1 VGLFSKVKDA
11 QQQAAAAMQQ
21 AGGMGAGAGMAGMPG
36 MGGQDMAAMAA
47 HSQMLNKIHQ
57 TGIEAAAVI
66 NAIRATGTPDV
77 AGATMHEFDVTITP
91 AGAAPYAGTVQQSM
105 LPVQMEGLSVGQ
117 AVVVKYD
124 PDNPTA
130 ALLHT
135 W

>member
-1 VGLFSKVKDA
+1 MGLFSKVKDA

-21 AGGMGAGAGMAGMPG
+21 TGGMGAGMAGMPG
-36 MGGQDMAAMAA
+36 MGGQDMAELAA
-47 HSQMLNKIHQ
+47 YSQMVNKIGQ
-57 TGIEAAAVI
+57 TGIEAPAVI

-91 AGAAPYAGTVQQSM
+91 AGGAPYAGTVKQSM
-105 LPVQMEGLSVGQ
+105 LPVQMEGISVGQ
-117 AVVVKYD
+117 AATVKYD

-130 ALLHT
+130 ALLHS